1 MEGLLDEV
9 KISEILFYEKVAF
22 LRKQPDQFCFYYI
35 INMYFK
41 GLFISLNWFI
51 EKCKK

>member
-22 LRKQPDQFCFYYI
+22 LRKQPISFV
-35 INMYFK
+35 
-41 GLFISLNWFI
+41 FIT
-51 EKCKK
+51 